1 MKNINKRIDP
11 SITINEDL
19 FHCGLLD
26 ATDFLCSSL
35 KIFLENEG
43 RYLGIVKSYISSLDL
58 AYEKFNE
65 FLNENES
72 DIYGRI
78 LYLIKPIILKEFGR
92 LKSKKL
98 SEGDCVILI
107 IKKIVSIIEES
118 ESFSHNKEL
127 RTISKIINRFYNNIK
142 NKNKKDVMFNFTNQ
156 IKTLRNK
163 GCIGKYLLDKLDLT
177 QLKREKGILTEEN
190 SLLVNEESSISEV
203 EWSVEH

>member
-11 SITINEDL
+11 NITINEDL

-127 RTISKIINRFYNNIK
+127 KTISKVINRFYNNIK

>member
-1 MKNINKRIDP
+1 MKNINKRIDT

>member
-1 MKNINKRIDP
+1 MKN
-11 SITINEDL
+11 L
-19 FHCGLLD
+19 
-26 ATDFLCSSL
+26 
-35 KIFLENEG
+35 
-43 RYLGIVKSYISSLDL
+43 
-58 AYEKFNE
+58 
-65 FLNENES
+65 
-72 DIYGRI
+72 
-78 LYLIKPIILKEFGR
+78 
-92 LKSKKL
+92 
-98 SEGDCVILI
+98 
-107 IKKIVSIIEES
+107 KKIVSIIEES

-127 RTISKIINRFYNNIK
+127 KTISKVINRFYNNIK

>member
-118 ESFSHNKEL
+118 EFFSHNKEL